1 MNGEEITDPDTARGI
16 IRIRLGHYLYQRLA
30 ALLASATSASKISL
44 ATRWK
49 MASWTPVTVRAHRLF
64 QVLG

>member
-30 ALLASATSASKISL
+30 AIA
-44 ATRWK
+44 RE
-49 MASWTPVTVRAHRLF
+49 RAERAERIDDIALDMLEDA
-64 QVLG
+64 VMDAERRR

>member
-30 ALLASATSASKISL
+30 SI
-44 ATRWK
+44 
-49 MASWTPVTVRAHRLF
+49 AHERGERIVDIAFDMLEDA
-64 QVLG
+64 VMDVDKRR

>member
-30 ALLASATSASKISL
+30 AIA
-44 ATRWK
+44 RE
-49 MASWTPVTVRAHRLF
+49 RAERIDDIALDMLEDA
-64 QVLG
+64 VMDAERRR

>member
-30 ALLASATSASKISL
+30 ALARERDERIEDIACDMMEDGVMDAE
-44 ATRWK
+44 R
-49 MASWTPVTVRAHRLF
+49 RR
-64 QVLG
+64 